1 MALREIRHYQKSTAP
16 LIAKALFGRLV
27 REITQDF
34 KKDLHFRA
42 NVIAALQEAVEY
54 YLVYL
59 LEDTS
64 LCAIHTKRVTIMPK
78 DIQLVRCI
86 YGECA

>member
-27 REITQDF
+27 REITEVF

-42 NVIAALQEAVEY
+42 NVIAALQEAAEY

-59 LEDTS
+59 FEDTN
-64 LCAIHTKRVTIMPK
+64 LCTIHTKRVTIMLK
-78 DIQLVRCI
+78 DIQLARCI
-86 YGECA
+86 HGECA